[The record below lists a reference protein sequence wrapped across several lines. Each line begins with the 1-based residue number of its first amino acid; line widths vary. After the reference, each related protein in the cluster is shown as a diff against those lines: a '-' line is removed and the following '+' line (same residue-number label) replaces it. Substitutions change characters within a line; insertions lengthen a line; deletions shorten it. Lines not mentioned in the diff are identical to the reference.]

1 MLPNREG
8 RFKANI
14 LEHGVAETG
23 PNKLATLVC
32 RFQLAQELINGEWEP
47 VDEDFDITGY
57 FYLEKR
63 DGTLNTV
70 TIDSLKS
77 AFGWDGR
84 DPFWLQD
91 SDFDG
96 HFVQVKLAF
105 ETYDNKTRLKVQYV
119 DAENATPTGVPQ
131 ADDAAR
137 RSIGTRLGSKFRANA
152 GGTPAPAPKPNTGS
166 RPTPPKPKPAATPS
180 APQAAPAPAAQGL
193 TMQQVWEAFVKASP
207 EGYSAEQVEDE
218 WFRRLGEVFPD
229 RQPEQLT
236 PQEWARFAAEGTTF
250 GAETSADDVPF

>member
-8 RFKANI
+8 RFKATI

-23 PNKLATLVC
+23 PNKLATFVC
-32 RFQLAQELINGEWEP
+32 RFQLIQELINGEWEP
-47 VDEDFDITGY
+47 VDQDFDITGY

-63 DGTLNTV
+63 DGTLNSI
-70 TIDSLKS
+70 TIDNLKS

-91 SDFDG
+91 ADFSRLV
-96 HFVQVKLAF
+96 VQVKIAF

-137 RSIGTRLGSKFRANA
+137 RSIGTRLGSKFRANV
-152 GGTPAPAPKPNTGS
+152 GGTPAPAPKPNAGS

-193 TMQQVWEAFVKASP
+193 TMQQAWESFSKSCP
-207 EGYSAEQVEDE
+207 ENCTPEHTESE
-218 WFRRLGEVFPD
+218 WFRLLGQMFPGK
-229 RQPEQLT
+229 QPEQLK
-236 PQEWARFAAEGTTF
+236 PQDWTRFTAE
-250 GAETSADDVPF
+250 APAQIVPF

>member
-8 RFKANI
+8 RFKATI

-23 PNKLATLVC
+23 PNKLATFVC
-32 RFQLAQELINGEWEP
+32 RFQLTQELINGEWEP

-70 TIDSLKS
+70 TIDHLKS

-91 SDFDG
+91 ADFG
-96 HFVQVKLAF
+96 QLVVQVKLAF

-119 DAENATPTGVPQ
+119 DAEGATPSGVPQ

-137 RSIGTRLGSKFRANA
+137 RTIATRLGAKFRANA
-152 GGTPAPAPKPNTGS
+152 GGTPAPAPKPSPRT
-166 RPTPPKPKPAATPS
+166 RPAPPKPEPAAAAS
-180 APQAAPAPAAQGL
+180 APPAVPAAGAQGL
-193 TMQQVWEAFVKASP
+193 TMQQAWEAFTKACSENCTP
-207 EGYSAEQVEDE
+207 EHTQSE
-218 WFRRLGEVFPD
+218 WFRLLGQLFPGK
-229 RQPEQLT
+229 QPEQLA
-236 PQEWARFAAEGTTF
+236 PQDWARFAAE
-250 GAETSADDVPF
+250 APAQIVPF